1 MTQEEAWAT
10 LDVVASALLL
20 YHLPVYMLFDPR
32 ATHFF
37 VVSKKVGK
45 LGKSSCRV
53 EKGFTISTLLR
64 ENIDIY
70 MVYMSM
76 KLDVMGV
83 WDEYRF
89 NTLGDTWFWYY
100 MGNGLVG

>member
-20 YHLPVYMLFDPR
+20 YHLLVYMLFDPR

-37 VVSKKVGK
+37 VVSKKV
-45 LGKSSCRV
+45 GKSSCRV

-83 WDEYRF
+83 
-89 NTLGDTWFWYY
+89 
-100 MGNGLVG
+100 